1 MNSIG
6 ILEHNFEN
14 KTNDATEAEQEND
27 EFVVMVDDFVNF
39 PQTTVTSE
47 QTDYEERFQIAPV
60 NFPSNITA
68 IKLLPQTDSLG
79 RSQ

>member
-1 MNSIG
+1 
-6 ILEHNFEN
+6 
-14 KTNDATEAEQEND
+14 
-27 EFVVMVDDFVNF
+27 MVDDFVNF

-47 QTDYEERFQIAPV
+47 QTDYEENFEIAPV

-68 IKLLPQTDSLG
+68 IKILPQTDSLG